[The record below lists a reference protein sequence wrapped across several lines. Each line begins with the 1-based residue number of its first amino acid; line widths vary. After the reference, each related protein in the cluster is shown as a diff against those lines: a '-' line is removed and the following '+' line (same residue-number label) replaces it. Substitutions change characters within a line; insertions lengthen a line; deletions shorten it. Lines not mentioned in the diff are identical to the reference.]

1 MYKKNKKIIKLN
13 ILFTFNN
20 VLCTLTNIE
29 GDTLFWIS
37 AGVKKSR
44 GTKKITLVVITSMLK
59 LILEH
64 LIKLKITYI
73 HLNLNGFDK
82 NKKIVLKYFKQSFLN
97 ILSITNNSK
106 LSHNG
111 CKSLKKRSI

>member
-1 MYKKNKKIIKLN
+1 MKIIKLN

-20 VLCTLTNIE
+20 VLCTITNIE

-37 AGVKKSR
+37 AG
-44 GTKKITLVVITSMLK
+44 TKKNQGAKKVTLVVIISMLK
-59 LILEH
+59 LILER
-64 LIKLKITYI
+64 LIKLKTTHV

-106 LSHNG
+106 FSHNG
-111 CKSLKKRSI
+111 CKKLKKRSV